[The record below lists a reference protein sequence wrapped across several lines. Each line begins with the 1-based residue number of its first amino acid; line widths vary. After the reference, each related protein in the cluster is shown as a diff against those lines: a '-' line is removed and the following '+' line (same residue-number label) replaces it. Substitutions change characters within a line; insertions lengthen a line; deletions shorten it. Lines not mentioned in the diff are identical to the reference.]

1 MDCLP
6 YIEDLRKEINILKA
20 LKKNSSSNND
30 EIEEKI
36 KEKKKIIQTCEENL
50 KNMSNNKICY
60 KIYLYMLQGMKA
72 SEVIEKLAYENYI
85 NGIRPSST
93 TSLWRYYKKMQ
104 KILKKQK
111 NGSEMIVN

>member
-1 MDCLP
+1 
-6 YIEDLRKEINILKA
+6 
-20 LKKNSSSNND
+20 
-30 EIEEKI
+30 
-36 KEKKKIIQTCEENL
+36 
-50 KNMSNNKICY
+50 MSNNKICY

-104 KILKKQK
+104 KILKK
-111 NGSEMIVN
+111 